1 MSSGQNNTNSY
12 PTWAPR
18 FWHGMPSKVW
28 IPQLVRNRFQVRLT
42 RLHIAA
48 GVSAF
53 MPFTD
58 LMAASQHVLFGRAI
72 ANTQLPQA
80 PIFVLG
86 HWRSGTTLLHEL
98 LGFDDRFAS
107 PTTFQCF
114 APWHFL
120 LTEAMVTRFFGWVLP
135 DKRPM
140 DNMKA
145 GWSLP
150 QEDEFALMNL
160 GAPTP
165 YTYMMFPQHGFVDEN
180 TLASDTFEPEQLAR
194 WKYLFDWFLKA
205 LTYKTA
211 KPLILK
217 SPPHTGRIGIL
228 REMYPDAKFIH
239 IVRDPR
245 KLYPSTVK
253 LWKSLESIQGLQRP
267 HTDEELQPFVFRCL
281 NRMYDAFEVG
291 RQGLL
296 DSQIIDVRYEDLVAN
311 PTGVVESIYQ
321 QLELGGFDSIRDSLA
336 KRTQD
341 EKEYK
346 TNSFGLDKATETIV
360 LQNWK
365 SYAER
370 YGYA

>member
-1 MSSGQNNTNSY
+1 VGTTILAWHAFQGLASSLGEKSISVPSSANAYRGGRIHVYAVYRS
-12 PTWAPR
+12 
-18 FWHGMPSKVW
+18 HGRLTAC
-28 IPQLVRNRFQVRLT
+28 LVR
-42 RLHIAA
+42 
-48 GVSAF
+48 SC
-53 MPFTD
+53 
-58 LMAASQHVLFGRAI
+58 
-72 ANTQLPQA
+72 
-80 PIFVLG
+80 
-86 HWRSGTTLLHEL
+86 
-98 LGFDDRFAS
+98 DREDKTPS
-107 PTTFQCF
+107 SSYLCSRPLEKRYNPSTTFQCF

-120 LTEAMVTRFFGWVLP
+120 LTESIVTRFFGWVLP

-165 YTYMMFPQHGFVDEN
+165 YTYMMFPQHGFIDEN
-180 TLASDTFEPEQLAR
+180 TLAAESFEPEQLQR

-205 LTYKTA
+205 LTYKTK

-217 SPPHTGRIGIL
+217 SPPHTGRIAIL

-245 KLYPSTVK
+245 KLFPSTIK
-253 LWKSLESIQGLQRP
+253 LWKSLEFIQGLQGP
-267 HTDEELQPFVFRCL
+267 HTDEELQPFVFDCL
-281 NRMYDAFEVG
+281 NRMYDAFEIG
-291 RQGLL
+291 RQGLKE
-296 DSQIIDVRYEDLVAN
+296 SQIIDVRYEELVAN
-311 PTGVVESIYQ
+311 PTAVVESIYQ
-321 QLELGGFDSIRDSLA
+321 QLDLGGFDAIRDSLM

-346 TNSFGLDKATETIV
+346 TNSFGLDEATETLV

-365 SYAER
+365 TYAER
-370 YGYA
+370 YGYS

>member
-1 MSSGQNNTNSY
+1 
-12 PTWAPR
+12 
-18 FWHGMPSKVW
+18 
-28 IPQLVRNRFQVRLT
+28 
-42 RLHIAA
+42 
-48 GVSAF
+48 
-53 MPFTD
+53 
-58 LMAASQHVLFGRAI
+58 
-72 ANTQLPQA
+72 
-80 PIFVLG
+80 
-86 HWRSGTTLLHEL
+86 
-98 LGFDDRFAS
+98 
-107 PTTFQCF
+107 
-114 APWHFL
+114 
-120 LTEAMVTRFFGWVLP
+120 
-135 DKRPM
+135 
-140 DNMKA
+140 
-145 GWSLP
+145 
-150 QEDEFALMNL
+150 MNL

-205 LTYKTA
+205 LTYKTQ

-291 RQGLL
+291 RQGLKE
-296 DSQIIDVRYEDLVAN
+296 SQIIDVRYEELVAN
-311 PTGVVESIYQ
+311 PTGVVESIYK

-346 TNSFGLDKATETIV
+346 TNRFGLDEATETLV